1 MRSTVIDTNT
11 RMMGACVNLAEV
23 AEHAHAVQGEI
34 PDTQTDMASPGMAE
48 TEMATEMATGT
59 ETVLALL
66 ETATVREPETTAV
79 QDRVPGTVQDQAPVT
94 VQDQALATVQDQAPV
109 TVQDQELET
118 DQDQVGDQGMVSRI
132 DQTAPEA
139 PLVRDRILG
148 TDPIDLADRFAT
160 VVMSFGCNGSHANT
174 KERLVASSETVIVSE
189 HRVRH
194 AVSEVSECH
203 VRFSPKRVS

>member
-48 TEMATEMATGT
+48 TEMATAT

-79 QDRVPGTVQDQAPVT
+79 QDRVPGT

>member
-79 QDRVPGTVQDQAPVT
+79 QDRVPG
-94 VQDQALATVQDQAPV
+94 TVQDQAPV